1 MNKKF
6 NSEYR
11 GLSKSE
17 KIYDYE
23 DGKLFREIEI
33 NFDDD
38 GYDYSIQKGEYLK
51 QMLSL
56 FTFIFKEDYYEWKIL

>member
-17 KIYDYE
+17 KIYDY
-23 DGKLFREIEI
+23 
-33 NFDDD
+33 
-38 GYDYSIQKGEYLK
+38 SISIKKDRHY
-51 QMLSL
+51 
-56 FTFIFKEDYYEWKIL
+56 DYYEGRYID

>member
-23 DGKLFREIEI
+23 DGTLFREIEI
-33 NFDDD
+33 NFEDD
-38 GYDYSIQKGEYLK
+38 GYDYSISIKKDRYY
-51 QMLSL
+51 
-56 FTFIFKEDYYEWKIL
+56 DY

>member
-23 DGKLFREIEI
+23 DGTLFREIEI

-38 GYDYSIQKGEYLK
+38 GYDYSINIKKDRHY
-51 QMLSL
+51 
-56 FTFIFKEDYYEWKIL
+56 DYYEGRYID

>member
-33 NFDDD
+33 YFDDD
-38 GYDYSIQKGEYLK
+38 GYDYSIAIKKDRHY
-51 QMLSL
+51 
-56 FTFIFKEDYYEWKIL
+56 DYYEGRYID